1 MFIKNVAECMQ
12 MYIHITSSTAAIKN
26 L

>member
-12 MYIHITSSTAAIKN
+12 MYTHKFFYSCY
-26 L
+26 